1 MAETLLE
8 GSYQLFDLVTE
19 LECEESVK
27 SFQYKIHNLFTLKQT
42 DGSQLA
48 AGCENGTVI
57 VWHENG
63 SSSLEDNQ
71 QHDNFIECLTWNRHS
86 VGDHLF
92 ATGDR
97 NGVRADRKLIKA
109 IDSFLKFQVAVV
121 WDSNQRVAVLRFN
134 LHKYLIHDIC
144 WIDVENFA
152 SCSWNGTIFVCKIR
166 GRTFYQ
172 LNHEVII

>member
-1 MAETLLE
+1 MIWFPCAASIRINRFWPAHWTMAVSAFSQVKRLDTFCSMAETLLE

-27 SFQYKIHNLFTLKQT
+27 SFQYKNQNLFTLKQT

-63 SSSLEDNQ
+63 SSSLENNQ

-86 VGDHLF
+86 GGDHLF
-92 ATGDR
+92 AG
-97 NGVRADRKLIKA
+97 
-109 IDSFLKFQVAVV
+109 
-121 WDSNQRVAVLRFN
+121 
-134 LHKYLIHDIC
+134 
-144 WIDVENFA
+144 
-152 SCSWNGTIFVCKIR
+152 
-166 GRTFYQ
+166 
-172 LNHEVII
+172 